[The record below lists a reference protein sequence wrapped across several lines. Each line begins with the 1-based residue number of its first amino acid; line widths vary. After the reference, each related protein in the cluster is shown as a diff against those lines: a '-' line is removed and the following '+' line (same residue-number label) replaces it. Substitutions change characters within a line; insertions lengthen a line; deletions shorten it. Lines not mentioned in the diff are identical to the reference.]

1 MITTC
6 SLYVHYMSTIC
17 SLYVH
22 YMFTIYLLLFTIYSL
37 HVYDI
42 FTSEDIRG
50 CSEFSP
56 LPSSGGNALFLG
68 NLPVALHVHYM
79 FTICSLYVYYIFTTG
94 GNALFSGNLPVALIL
109 VGMIKLH
116 DNTTM
121 STVGINDMLI
131 YG

>member
-6 SLYVHYMSTIC
+6 SLYVHYMFTVCSGSNALFSGNLPVALILVDMIKLHIYIHYIFTIYSLYIQCMITTC

-22 YMFTIYLLLFTIYSL
+22 YIFTIYLLYF
-37 HVYDI
+37 
-42 FTSEDIRG
+42 
-50 CSEFSP
+50 
-56 LPSSGGNALFLG
+56 
-68 NLPVALHVHYM
+68 
-79 FTICSLYVYYIFTTG
+79 YYIFTTG

-131 YG
+131 YS